1 MPEAL
6 ASNSTYV
13 FHYKG
18 NTSPPKVPTPGAL
31 SLSVDVNFDLVVVGQ
46 PIVGVS

>member
-18 NTSPPKVPTPGAL
+18 NTSPPKVPLDTTH
-31 SLSVDVNFDLVVVGQ
+31 SLSM
-46 PIVGVS
+46 

>member
-18 NTSPPKVPTPGAL
+18 NTSPPKVPLPPLG
-31 SLSVDVNFDLVVVGQ
+31 VDANF
-46 PIVGVS
+46 